1 MQRFIDIDETLEWL
15 ASHGTNLKPGERG
28 TAFYWLG
35 VKAFAS
41 HDYQT
46 ATFFFD
52 AAASEDRKLPKP
64 DRWPAHLFMYL
75 NDRNRKQAGREIVR
89 MIVKKLRRTIKN
101 YNERGHAVRL
111 TVPIVRK
118 HFLRSQ
124 MKHPNKHHRTLV
136 TTFISFLAEWDYRS
150 RMIDLSDAG
159 SKEPFFTHLFR
170 GCLLFESLLKANEA
184 KPPTKLTLGKMLQR
198 DFAAEFCLAPN
209 KFDASETN
217 FGNHVQAIVPKQPIP
232 VATECTASARNA
244 LWHSLIWAAQ
254 PLNQKTYDLLAHNI
268 ASSCL
273 HAISSLYVFRQPPG
287 EGESDTRPRQ

>member
-1 MQRFIDIDETLEWL
+1 MQRFIDVEQTLEWL
-15 ASHGTNLKPGERG
+15 ASHRTNLKPGERG

-35 VKAFAS
+35 INAFES

-52 AAASEDRKLPKP
+52 AAASEDLKLPKP

-75 NDRNRKQAGREIVR
+75 NDRNPKQAGREIVR
-89 MIVKKLRRTIKN
+89 TIVRRTIKN
-101 YNERGHAVRL
+101 YNGRGHAVRL

-118 HFLRSQ
+118 YFLRPQ
-124 MKHPNKHHRTLV
+124 MKHLNKHHRTLV

-184 KPPTKLTLGKMLQR
+184 KPPTKDTLGKMLQR
-198 DFAAEFCLAPN
+198 DFAAEFCLAP
-209 KFDASETN
+209 KFDVSDTN
-217 FGNHVQAIVPKQPIP
+217 FGNHVQAIVPMQPIP

-244 LWHSLIWAAQ
+244 LGHSLIWAAQ

-273 HAISSLYVFRQPPG
+273 HAISALYV
-287 EGESDTRPRQ
+287 RP